1 MIDLQNISLQFGG
14 NYLFR
19 DISYKINAG
28 DKISLV
34 GANGTGKSSLL
45 KIIYGTLQPENG
57 VVAKQKRISLGYLPQ
72 ENILHKGKTLVEEA
86 ASALT
91 DIKFL
96 HEKEDELTS
105 LLSNSSLSDE
115 EQNDLVNQL
124 GEVHH
129 KLEELDSYTAN
140 ARTEKILA
148 GLGFEESDFSRM
160 TDELSGGWQMR
171 IALAKIL
178 ISQND
183 VLLMDEPTNHLDL
196 DSLEWLISFLKG
208 YKGALLLVS
217 HDKHFVNEVTNKTLE
232 IFLGKITSFNGKYDA
247 YLKFAEER
255 NEMLEQQYLL
265 QQKKIKETE
274 NFIERFRYKAT
285 KAKQVQ
291 SRIKQL
297 EKVEL
302 IELPES
308 KDDITIRF
316 PEPPQSGRINI
327 ELKHLSKSYGEKNI
341 FNNLDFTIER
351 GEKIAF
357 VGPNGAGKTT
367 LAKII
372 ADKISFDKGERILGH
387 NTSIAYYAQ
396 DVADVLDPDLD
407 ILETIEGISEGKT
420 IGQLR
425 SLLGC
430 FLFSG
435 DDVFKKIGVLS
446 GGEKSRVALTKILL
460 TKANLIVLDE
470 PTNHLDISSKEVL
483 QQALTAFNGS
493 LVLVSHDVDFL
504 CPIVNKVIEIK
515 RNSFKIFLDGID
527 YYLAKREESLNFE
540 EQEIR
545 TKVDSSIL
553 TRKDQKRIEAELRQK
568 KFQSTKHLLKEIA
581 DLEKEIS
588 LLEDDEKKYE
598 ADLIDEKIYSNP
610 LLIKQTQAAYNL
622 TKETLQKKLTR
633 WEKLNHNLLEIERR
647 FESPLPT

>member
-14 NYLFR
+14 NYLFKN
-19 DISYKINAG
+19 ISYKINAG

-45 KIIYGTLQPENG
+45 KIIYGILQPENG

-72 ENILHKGKTLVEEA
+72 DNILHKGKTLVEEA

-96 HEKEDELTS
+96 QAKEHELTS
-105 LLSNSSLSDE
+105 LLSNSALSDE

-140 ARTEKILA
+140 ARTEKILT

-232 IFLGKITSFNGKYDA
+232 IFLGKITPYNGKYDA
-247 YLKFAEER
+247 YLKFAQER
-255 NEMLEQQYLL
+255 NGMLEQQYVL

-308 KDDITIRF
+308 KDDIKIRF

-327 ELKHLSKSYGEKNI
+327 ELKQLCKSYGEKTI

-351 GEKIAF
+351 GEKIAL

-372 ADKISFDKGERILGH
+372 ADKISFDKGERVLGH

-407 ILETIEGISEGKT
+407 ILETIEGIAEGKT

-435 DDVFKKIGVLS
+435 DDVFKKVGVLS

-460 TKANLIVLDE
+460 TKANLIILDE

-483 QQALTAFNGS
+483 QQALTAFTGS

-504 CPIVNKVIEIK
+504 RPIVNKVIEIK

-527 YYLAKREESLNFE
+527 YYLSKREEILNQDE
-540 EQEIR
+540 KDIR
-545 TKVDSSIL
+545 AKSDSSTL
-553 TRKDQKRIEAELRQK
+553 TRKDQKRIEAEIRQK

-581 DLEKEIS
+581 DVEKEIS
-588 LLEDDEKKYE
+588 SLEDDEKKLE
-598 ADLIDEKIYSNP
+598 ADLIDEKIYTNP
-610 LLIKQTQAAYNL
+610 QLIKQTQADYNSV
-622 TKETLQKKLTR
+622 KDKLQKMLNR
-633 WEKLNHNLLEIERR
+633 WEKLNHDLLEIERK
-647 FESPLPT
+647 FESMIPS

>member
-14 NYLFR
+14 NYLFKN
-19 DISYKINAG
+19 ISYKINAG

-45 KIIYGTLQPENG
+45 KIIYGLLPPEHG

-72 ENILHKGKTLVEEA
+72 ENILHKGKTLLEEA
-86 ASALT
+86 SSALT

-96 HEKEDELTS
+96 QQKEHEITS
-105 LLSNSSLSDE
+105 LLADPNLNEE

-140 ARTEKILA
+140 SRTEKILT
-148 GLGFEESDFSRM
+148 GLGFEESDFLRM

-196 DSLEWLISFLKG
+196 DSLEWLISFLKS

-247 YLKFAEER
+247 YLNYAEER
-255 NEMLEQQYLL
+255 KGMLEQQYLL

-302 IELPES
+302 IELPDA

-327 ELKHLSKSYGEKNI
+327 ELKQLCKSYGEKKI
-341 FNNLDFTIER
+341 FQNLDFTIER
-351 GEKIAF
+351 REKIAF

-372 ADKISFDKGERILGH
+372 ADKISFESGERIIGH

-396 DVADVLDPDLD
+396 DVADVLDPNLD
-407 ILETIEGISEGKT
+407 ILETVEGIAEGKT

-460 TKANLIVLDE
+460 TKANLLILDE
-470 PTNHLDISSKEVL
+470 PTNHLDISSKQVL

-493 LVLVSHDVDFL
+493 LILVSHDVDFL
-504 CPIVNKVIEIK
+504 RPIVNKVIEIK

-527 YYLAKREESLNFE
+527 YYLSKREESLKNE
-540 EQEIR
+540 EQKPASK
-545 TKVDSSIL
+545 TDSPTL
-553 TRKDQKRIEAELRQK
+553 TRKDLKRIEAEIRQK
-568 KFQSTKHLLKEIA
+568 KFLETKDLLKEI
-581 DLEKEIS
+581 DNLEKEIET
-588 LLEDDEKKYE
+588 LENDEKKFE
-598 ADLIDEKIYSNP
+598 ADLIDEKIYSNVQR
-610 LLIKQTQAAYNL
+610 LKQTQSDYNL
-622 TKETLQKKLTR
+622 TKENLQQKLNR
-633 WEKLNHNLLEIERR
+633 WEKLNHNLLQIERK
-647 FESPLPT
+647 FENLPPS

>member
-14 NYLFR
+14 NYLFKN
-19 DISYKINAG
+19 ISYKINAG

-45 KIIYGTLQPENG
+45 KIIYGTLPPENG
-57 VVAKQKRISLGYLPQ
+57 AVAKQKRISLGYLPQ

-96 HEKEDELTS
+96 QEKEHEITS
-105 LLSNSSLSDE
+105 LLSNPSLSGE

-140 ARTEKILA
+140 ARTEKILT

-196 DSLEWLISFLKG
+196 DSLEWLISFLKS

-232 IFLGKITSFNGKYDA
+232 IFLGKITPFNGKYDA
-247 YLKFAEER
+247 YLKYAEER
-255 NEMLEQQYLL
+255 KGMLEQQYLL

-302 IELPES
+302 IELPDT

-327 ELKHLSKSYGEKNI
+327 ELKQLCKSYGEKKI
-341 FNNLDFTIER
+341 FRNLDFTIER
-351 GEKIAF
+351 GEKIAL

-372 ADKISFDKGERILGH
+372 ADKVSLESGERIIGH

-396 DVADVLDPDLD
+396 DVADVLDPELD
-407 ILETIEGISEGKT
+407 ILETVEGIAEGKT

-493 LVLVSHDVDFL
+493 LILVSHDVDFL
-504 CPIVNKVIEIK
+504 RPIVNKVIEIK
-515 RNSFKIFLDGID
+515 RNSFKVFLDGID
-527 YYLAKREESLNFE
+527 YYLSKREESLKNE
-540 EQEIR
+540 EQ
-545 TKVDSSIL
+545 KPVSKSDSQNL
-553 TRKDQKRIEAELRQK
+553 TRKNLKRFEAEIRQK
-568 KFQSTKHLLKEIA
+568 KFLETKDLLKEINN
-581 DLEKEIS
+581 LEKEIEI
-588 LLEDDEKKYE
+588 LENDEKNYE
-598 ADLIDEKIYSNP
+598 ADLINEKIYSNVQR
-610 LLIKQTQAAYNL
+610 LKQTQSDYNL
-622 TKETLQKKLTR
+622 TKENLQQKLNR
-633 WEKLNHNLLEIERR
+633 WEKLNHNLLEIERK
-647 FESPLPT
+647 FESQIPS

>member
-14 NYLFR
+14 TYLFKN
-19 DISYKINAG
+19 ISYKINAG

-57 VVAKQKRISLGYLPQ
+57 AVAKQKRISIGYLPQ
-72 ENILHKGKTLVEEA
+72 EHILHQGKTLLDEA
-86 ASALT
+86 ASSLT

-96 HEKEDELTS
+96 QQKEVEITSQLSQSKLNDDE
-105 LLSNSSLSDE
+105 
-115 EQNDLVNQL
+115 QFDLVNQL

-129 KLEELDSYTAN
+129 KLEELDSYSAE
-140 ARTEKILA
+140 ARIKKILT
-148 GLGFEESDFSRM
+148 GLGFEESDFTRK
-160 TDELSGGWQMR
+160 TDALSGGWQMR

-196 DSLEWLISFLKG
+196 DSLEWLIGFLKG

-232 IFLGKITSFNGKYDA
+232 IFLGKITPFNGKYDA
-247 YLKFAEER
+247 YLKYADER
-255 NEMLEQQYLL
+255 KGMLEQQFQL

-297 EKVEL
+297 EKIEL

-308 KDDITIRF
+308 KDDISIRF

-327 ELKHLSKSYGEKNI
+327 ELKQLCKSYGDKTI

-351 GEKIAF
+351 GEKIAL

-372 ADKISFDKGERILGH
+372 ADKISFEQGERILGH

-396 DVADVLDPDLD
+396 DVADVLDPELD
-407 ILETIEGISEGKT
+407 ILETVEGIAEGKT
-420 IGQLR
+420 LGQLR

-460 TKANLIVLDE
+460 TKANLIILDE

-504 CPIVNKVIEIK
+504 RPIVNKVIEVK

-527 YYLAKREESLNFE
+527 YYLAKREEVLRES
-540 EQEIR
+540 EIDQPI
-545 TKVDSSIL
+545 KAEGSSL
-553 TRKDQKRIEAELRQK
+553 TRKDQKRIEAELRHK
-568 KFQSTKHLLKEIA
+568 KFQSTKHLIKQIEE
-581 DLEKEIS
+581 LEKEIS
-588 LLEDDEKKYE
+588 RLERDEKKFE
-598 ADLIDEKIYSNP
+598 ADLIDEKIYSSP
-610 LLIKQTQAAYNL
+610 QLIKQTQASYQLAKENL
-622 TKETLQKKLTR
+622 QTKLNL
-633 WEKLNHNLLEIERR
+633 WEKLNHELMEIESR
-647 FESPLPT
+647 FESSLFS